1 MREAGV
7 GAGETGSLSGP
18 SEARGPSEA
27 PDAREP
33 RDVRAARDG
42 RATGVVRAARD
53 VKTVLVVGSGIMG
66 ASIAQVF
73 AGAGI
78 EVRLVDVRRA
88 ALDRAMGLIE
98 SGLDTF
104 VEFGTTRREDVPAIL
119 SRIVPSTDLASA
131 VAGADFVI
139 EAVSEDAA
147 IKRSV
152 LLALDAACP
161 LDVVIASNTSSLDVF
176 GLADFAGAKR
186 LVIAHFFAPA
196 HIIPLVEVVPGPRT
210 APEVV
215 GATKDLMERVG
226 KSPIVLAQF
235 VPSFIVNRIQQAI
248 GRAVEEIL
256 ENGWAG
262 PEEIDR
268 AVKLSLGV
276 RLPIVGVVQTIDF
289 TGLDVVRDIL
299 VSIGRDTSF
308 FDEKVR
314 EGRLGVK
321 TGSGMYDYEGR
332 SEVEVLRKRDL
343 LFLEMIQRLTEIH
356 AFEPV

>member
-1 MREAGV
+1 
-7 GAGETGSLSGP
+7 
-18 SEARGPSEA
+18 
-27 PDAREP
+27 
-33 RDVRAARDG
+33 
-42 RATGVVRAARD
+42 
-53 VKTVLVVGSGIMG
+53 
-66 ASIAQVF
+66 
-73 AGAGI
+73 
-78 EVRLVDVRRA
+78 VDV
-88 ALDRAMGLIE
+88 
-98 SGLDTF
+98 
-104 VEFGTTRREDVPAIL
+104 
-119 SRIVPSTDLASA
+119 ASA
-131 VAGADFVI
+131 AAGADFVI
-139 EAVSEDAA
+139 EAVSEDAGV
-147 IKRSV
+147 KRTV

-161 LDVVIASNTSSLDVF
+161 SDVVIASNTSSLDIF
-176 GLADFAGAKR
+176 RLADFAGAER

-210 APEVV
+210 APDVV
-215 GATKDLMERVG
+215 GMTKYLMERVG

-276 RLPIVGVVQTIDF
+276 RLPVVGVVQTIDF

-308 FDEKVR
+308 FDERVK
-314 EGRLGVK
+314 EGHLGVK
-321 TGSGMYDYEGR
+321 TGRGMYDYEGR
-332 SEVEVLRKRDL
+332 SEAEILRKRDL
-343 LFLEMIQRLTEIH
+343 RFLQMIDRLKEIH

>member
-1 MREAGV
+1 MAEV
-7 GAGETGSLSGP
+7 GDAKTGSTGESRG
-18 SEARGPSEA
+18 AR
-27 PDAREP
+27 DA
-33 RDVRAARDG
+33 RDVRTAL
-42 RATGVVRAARD
+42 
-53 VKTVLVVGSGIMG
+53 VLGSGVMG
-66 ASIAQVF
+66 ASIAQVI

-78 EVRLVDVRRA
+78 EVRLVDVRQT
-88 ALDRAMGLIE
+88 ALDRAMGLIK
-98 SGLDTF
+98 SGLLTF
-104 VEFGTTRREDVPAIL
+104 VEFGRIRRESVPAIL
-119 SRIVPSTDLASA
+119 ARIVPSTDLVSA
-131 VAGADFVI
+131 AAGADFVI
-139 EAVSEDAA
+139 EAVSEDAG

-152 LLALDAACP
+152 LLALDTACP
-161 LDVVIASNTSSLDVF
+161 ADVAIASNTSSLDIF
-176 GLADFAGAKR
+176 GLADFAGAER

-215 GATKDLMERVG
+215 GMTKDLMERVG
-226 KSPIVLAQF
+226 KSPIVLARF

-308 FDEKVR
+308 FDERVK
-314 EGRLGVK
+314 EGHLGVK
-321 TGSGMYDYEGR
+321 TGRGMYDYEGR
-332 SEVEVLRKRDL
+332 SEVEILKKRDL
-343 LFLEMIQRLTEIH
+343 RFLQMIERLKEIH

>member
-1 MREAGV
+1 MAEAGDAAAGSTSEPRV
-7 GAGETGSLSGP
+7 ALEPRNVKTALVLGAG
-18 SEARGPSEA
+18 
-27 PDAREP
+27 
-33 RDVRAARDG
+33 V
-42 RATGVVRAARD
+42 
-53 VKTVLVVGSGIMG
+53 MG

-78 EVRLVDVRRA
+78 DVRLVDMHQA

-98 SGLDTF
+98 SGLETF
-104 VEFGTTRREDVPAIL
+104 VEFGTIGPESVPAIL
-119 SRIVPSTDLASA
+119 SRIVPSTELAA
-131 VAGADFVI
+131 AAARADFVI

-152 LLALDAACP
+152 LLALDASCAP
-161 LDVVIASNTSSLDVF
+161 DVIIASNTSSLDIF
-176 GLADFAGAKR
+176 GLAEFAGAER

-215 GATKDLMERVG
+215 GMTKDLMERVG

-308 FDEKVR
+308 FDEKVNL
-314 EGRLGVK
+314 GQLGVK
-321 TGSGMYDYEGR
+321 TGSGMYDYGGR

-343 LFLEMIQRLTEIH
+343 LFLEMVQRLTEMH

>member
-1 MREAGV
+1 MAETDDAAAGSMS
-7 GAGETGSLSGP
+7 AP
-18 SEARGPSEA
+18 RDARGPR
-27 PDAREP
+27 DAR
-33 RDVRAARDG
+33 DAG
-42 RATGVVRAARD
+42 D
-53 VKTVLVVGSGIMG
+53 VKTVLVVGAGVMG

-78 EVRLVDVRRA
+78 DVRLVDVHQA
-88 ALDRAMGLIE
+88 ALDRAMGLLE
-98 SGLDTF
+98 SGLQTF
-104 VEFGTTRREDVPAIL
+104 VEFGTIGPESVAATLSRVVPA
-119 SRIVPSTDLASA
+119 TDMAA
-131 VAGADFVI
+131 AAGADFVI
-139 EAVSEDAA
+139 EAVSEDAGV
-147 IKRSV
+147 KRTV

-161 LDVVIASNTSSLDVF
+161 SDVVIASNTSSLDIF
-176 GLADFAGAKR
+176 GLADFAGAGR

-215 GATKDLMERVG
+215 GRTKDLMERVG

-276 RLPIVGVVQTIDF
+276 RLPVVGVVQTLDF

-321 TGSGMYDYEGR
+321 TGRGMYDYEGR
-332 SEVEVLRKRDL
+332 SEVEILKKRDL
-343 LFLEMIQRLTEIH
+343 RFLQMIERLKEIH

>member
-1 MREAGV
+1 MADAGDAAATGAPRDAREAREARGAREAG
-7 GAGETGSLSGP
+7 
-18 SEARGPSEA
+18 
-27 PDAREP
+27 
-33 RDVRAARDG
+33 
-42 RATGVVRAARD
+42 D
-53 VKTVLVVGSGIMG
+53 VKTVLVVGSGVMG
-66 ASIAQVF
+66 SSIAQVF
-73 AGAGI
+73 ACAGI
-78 EVRLVDVRRA
+78 DVHLVDLQQA

-98 SGLDTF
+98 SGLQTF
-104 VEFGTTRREDVPAIL
+104 VEFGRLSRESVPAIL
-119 SRIVPSTDLASA
+119 ARVAPSTDVVSA
-131 VAGADFVI
+131 AAEAGFVV
-139 EAVSEDAA
+139 EAVSEDANV
-147 IKRSV
+147 KRAV

-161 LDVVIASNTSSLDVF
+161 SDVVIASNTSSLDIF
-176 GLADFAGAKR
+176 GLADFAGAER

-215 GATKDLMERVG
+215 GATKELIERVG

-321 TGSGMYDYEGR
+321 AGRGMYDYEGR

-343 LFLEMIQRLTEIH
+343 LFLEMVQRLTEMR

>member
-1 MREAGV
+1 VVDGLH
-7 GAGETGSLSGP
+7 TS
-18 SEARGPSEA
+18 
-27 PDAREP
+27 EP
-33 RDVRAARDG
+33 RDIRAA
-42 RATGVVRAARD
+42 AD
-53 VKTVLVVGSGIMG
+53 VKTALVVGSGVMG
-66 ASIAQVF
+66 ASIAQVL

-78 EVRLVDVRRA
+78 YVHLVDVRQA

-98 SGLDTF
+98 SGLQTF
-104 VEFGTTRREDVPAIL
+104 VEFGTIGPENVPAVL
-119 SRIVPSTDLASA
+119 SRVLPSTDL
-131 VAGADFVI
+131 VAAAAGVDFVI

-147 IKRSV
+147 VKRSV
-152 LLALDAACP
+152 LLALDEACP
-161 LDVVIASNTSSLDVF
+161 ADVVIASNTSSLDIF
-176 GLADFAGAKR
+176 GLADFAWAER

-210 APEVV
+210 AVEVV
-215 GATKDLMERVG
+215 GLTKDLMERVG
-226 KSPIVLAQF
+226 KSPIVLAGF

-256 ENGWAG
+256 ENGWAR

-308 FDEKVR
+308 FDEKVK
-314 EGRLGVK
+314 EGRIGVK
-321 TGSGMYDYEGR
+321 AGRGMYDYEGR
-332 SEVEVLRKRDL
+332 SEIEVLRKRDL
-343 LFLEMIQRLTEIH
+343 MFLQMIDRLKEIH

>member
-1 MREAGV
+1 VATRRPGDEAT
-7 GAGETGSLSGP
+7 GASGGSP
-18 SEARGPSEA
+18 EARTSA
-27 PDAREP
+27 PPVAAADASRP
-33 RDVRAARDG
+33 RADAAADAPR
-42 RATGVVRAARD
+42 VVRAAGD

-73 AGAGI
+73 AGAGTD
-78 EVRLVDVRRA
+78 VCLVDVRAA
-88 ALDRAMGLIE
+88 ALDRAVGLIE
-98 SGLDTF
+98 SGLDTL
-104 VEFGTTRREDVPAIL
+104 VEFGAIGRNEVPAIL
-119 SRIVPSTDLASA
+119 ARIMPSTDLGPAA
-131 VAGADFVI
+131 AGADFVI

-152 LLALDAACP
+152 LQALDAACP
-161 LDVVIASNTSSLDVF
+161 PDVVIASNTSSLDIF
-176 GLADFAGAKR
+176 GLADFTGAGR
-186 LVIAHFFAPA
+186 LLIAHFFAPA

-210 APEVV
+210 APAAMEM
-215 GATKDLMERVG
+215 TRDLMVRVG
-226 KSPIVLAQF
+226 KSPIVLNQF

-276 RLPIVGVVQTIDF
+276 RMPIVGVVQTIDF

-314 EGRLGVK
+314 DGRLGVK
-321 TGSGMYDYEGR
+321 SGSGMYDYEGR

-343 LFLEMIQRLTEIH
+343 LFLEMVRRLTEIH